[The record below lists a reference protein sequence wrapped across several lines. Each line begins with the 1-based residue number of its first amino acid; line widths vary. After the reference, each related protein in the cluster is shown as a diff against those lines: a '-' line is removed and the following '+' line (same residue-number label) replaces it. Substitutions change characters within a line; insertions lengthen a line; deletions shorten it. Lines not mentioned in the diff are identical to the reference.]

1 MFYYTSGWRC
11 RENGWGPPC
20 PLNRKKIFK
29 GFIQKNLLK
38 KMINKFALLKKTE
51 KCTQLYLYT
60 GNKQKDILEF

>member
-1 MFYYTSGWRC
+1 MDGGAGKMVGDHHAHLT
-11 RENGWGPPC
+11 E
-20 PLNRKKIFK
+20 KKIFK